1 MLCQYTVLEFIYVV
15 VSVKEYK
22 ITAPQKEL
30 AVFEGCGHSPN
41 YDDPEGF
48 ANLMKGLLES

>member
-1 MLCQYTVLEFIYVV
+1 M
-15 VSVKEYK
+15 KEYK
-22 ITAPQKEL
+22 ITAPKKEL

-48 ANLMKGLLES
+48 AKLMKGLLES